1 MLFPAGKSF
10 FEAQSFDV
18 FVEKVFQAEHRVQTI
33 EGEPQ
38 RLPLGRDQGRH
49 VTLSAREYF
58 AGYPVKLPPTENP
71 FEKTQGIFALLCKR
85 EYRSWH
91 APVRPPQHQTP
102 VC

>member
-38 RLPLGRDQGRH
+38 RLPLAGTKVGTSR
-49 VTLSAREYF
+49 SAR
-58 AGYPVKLPPTENP
+58 ANTSR
-71 FEKTQGIFALLCKR
+71 GI
-85 EYRSWH
+85 
-91 APVRPPQHQTP
+91 P
-102 VC
+102 